1 MEELSTEALRRAE
14 QVAGDYQSTPDRHDR
29 PQAHGPGRA
38 LLGRAVEVLRT
49 RTSEVPPDEAFGL
62 SACARLL
69 DEVSRC
75 RLRGEEVASG
85 VLTAAN
91 EIAEQVLH
99 QHFGRPPGP

>member
-14 QVAGDYQSTPDRHDR
+14 QVAGDYTPDRDDH
-29 PQAHGPGRA
+29 PPAHGPGRA

-49 RTSEVPPDEAFGL
+49 WSGEAPHDEAFGL
-62 SACARLL
+62 NACARLL
-69 DEVSRC
+69 EEVSRC
-75 RLRGEEVASG
+75 RLRGEEIPPA

-99 QHFGRPPGP
+99 EHFGRPSGA

>member
-14 QVAGDYQSTPDRHDR
+14 QVAGDYRSTPEREDHS
-29 PQAHGPGRA
+29 PAHGPGRA

-49 RTSEVPPDEAFGL
+49 RTEEATPDEAFGL
-62 SACARLL
+62 NACARLL
-69 DEVSRC
+69 EEVSRC
-75 RLRGEEVASG
+75 RLRGEEIAPG

-99 QHFGRPPGP
+99 EHFGRPPGA